1 MWARKQTAGFTLVE
15 LLVVIVVIAI
25 LAAIAIVAYS
35 GITQRTRQAAVD
47 SSLMSV
53 AKKIQLYSIDN
64 AETYPSTLSN
74 IGVTNSSTAS
84 YRYSFDNSV
93 TPRTYCLTA
102 LSGTSSSYVDQ
113 TGRMQSGSC
122 PGQDASAYT
131 TNLVPNPSFEN
142 NVDDWEA
149 FGNATI
155 ERVCDQADTGKCSLK
170 VTPDQATTN
179 SGARLKQTVAVQ
191 VGKQYTASIKFRPT
205 GTDTA
210 DDKVRSR
217 INLNNS
223 AIATGIP
230 NTWSLG
236 FTETASPLSSTASS
250 GGMAVSFWYLPVE
263 EGEPGYGSGKATRQP
278 FYIDS
283 VLFREKVSGETNGN
297 YAYRDGSY
305 ANWIW
310 NGSPGNSISVG
321 PRP

>member
-1 MWARKQTAGFTLVE
+1 MWATKQKAGFTIVE
-15 LLVVIVVIAI
+15 LLIVIVVIAI
-25 LAAIAIVAYS
+25 LAAIAIVSYN
-35 GITQRTRQAAVD
+35 GIIQSSRQATIE
-47 SSLMSV
+47 SSLASV
-53 AKKIQLYSIDN
+53 AKKVQLYSIDN
-64 AETYPSTLSN
+64 AETYPNSLTVV
-74 IGVTNSSTAS
+74 GVTNSSTTN
-84 YRYSFDNSV
+84 YRYSYNNTV
-93 TPRTYCLTA
+93 IPRTFCIT
-102 LSGTSSSYVDQ
+102 GSSSTNLSYIDQ
-113 TGRMQSGSC
+113 SGRIQMGSC
-122 PGQDASAYT
+122 PGQDVAVHT

-142 NVDDWEA
+142 NTDDWEA

-179 SGARLKQTVAVQ
+179 SGARLKQPVSVQ
-191 VGKQYTASIKFRPT
+191 TGKQYTASIKFRPT

-223 AIATGIP
+223 AIATGVSTI
-230 NTWSLG
+230 WSLG
-236 FTETASPLSSTASS
+236 FTETTTPLTSTASS

-283 VLFREKVSGETNGN
+283 AVFREKVSGEANGN
-297 YAYRDGSY
+297 YTYRDGSY

-310 NGSPGNSISVG
+310 NGAPGNSTSTG